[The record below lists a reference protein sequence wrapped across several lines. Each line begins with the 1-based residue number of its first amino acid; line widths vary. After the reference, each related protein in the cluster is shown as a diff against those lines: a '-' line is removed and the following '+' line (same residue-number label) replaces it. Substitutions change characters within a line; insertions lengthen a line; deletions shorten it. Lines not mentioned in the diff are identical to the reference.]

1 MTAFERYK
9 KVPTP
14 IRIEGTE
21 ASTESSLPSYDP
33 YDPHGPCKRRILEL
47 EQRLHRV
54 EYPPIKVVRE
64 IPGGWKDEQILWI
77 KPDANG
83 RLVVIIGS

>member
-1 MTAFERYK
+1 MTAFERHK

-21 ASTESSLPSYDP
+21 ASTESYLPSYDP
-33 YDPHGPCKRRILEL
+33 YDPHGPCKRHILEL

-54 EYPPIKVVRE
+54 EYPPTKVVRE
-64 IPGGWKDEQILWI
+64 IPGGWKEEKILWI
-77 KPDANG
+77 KPG
-83 RLVVIIGS
+83 TTGIVVIVA